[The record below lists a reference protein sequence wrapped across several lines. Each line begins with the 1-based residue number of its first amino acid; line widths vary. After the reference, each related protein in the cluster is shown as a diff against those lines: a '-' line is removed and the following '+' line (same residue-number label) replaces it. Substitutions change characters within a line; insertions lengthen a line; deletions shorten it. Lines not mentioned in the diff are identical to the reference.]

1 MFNFFG
7 MAVLMMAL
15 SAQAQEPVRLYA
27 AGSLRSA
34 LIEVSAG
41 FEAAG
46 GGKVAGTFGPS
57 GLLRERIEK
66 GEPAEVFA
74 SADMGHPQKLA
85 AAGRAG
91 EVRLFTRNRLC
102 ALARPQAGI
111 TTDNLLERMLD
122 PSVKLGISTPKADP
136 AGDYAWA
143 LFARTERVKPG
154 AQAALEKKALQ
165 LTGGPNSPVPPANR
179 SLYGIIVEK
188 GEADVFLTYCT
199 GALQAKAEVPALQI
213 VQVPESYAV
222 GADYGMV
229 VLKEARP
236 GAEAFA
242 RYMQS
247 LPGQAVLAKHGFS
260 PAIP

>member
-27 AGSLRSA
+27 AGSLRAA
-34 LIEVSAG
+34 LTEAAAA
-41 FEAAG
+41 FEASG
-46 GGKVAGTFGPS
+46 GPKVAGTFGPS

-91 EVRLFTRNRLC
+91 EVQLFTRNRLC
-102 ALARPQAGI
+102 ALARPQAGM
-111 TTDNLLERMLD
+111 TTDNLLERMLE

-143 LFARTERVKPG
+143 LFARTERLKPG

-165 LTGGPNSPVPPANR
+165 LTGGPNSPTPPANR
-179 SLYGIIVEK
+179 SLYGILVEQ
-188 GEADVFLTYCT
+188 GEADVFLIYCT

-213 VQVPESYAV
+213 VAVPESYAV
-222 GADYGMV
+222 GADYGLV
-229 VLKEARP
+229 VLKPARP

-242 RYMQS
+242 RFLLSSQ
-247 LPGQAVLAKHGFS
+247 GQAVLVKHGFAATR
-260 PAIP
+260 P